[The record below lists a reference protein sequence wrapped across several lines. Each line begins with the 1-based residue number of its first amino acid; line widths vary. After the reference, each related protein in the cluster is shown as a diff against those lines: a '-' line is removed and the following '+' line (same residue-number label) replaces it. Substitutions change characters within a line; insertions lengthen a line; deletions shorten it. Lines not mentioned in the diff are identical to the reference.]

1 MSPPTPLVTEAP
13 PESARRPDPTDRPTD
28 AARRPRKTARDHLAN
43 AGWACGV
50 LAVSLGAGY
59 AMADHGGSGLLHDK
73 MLPWILSRC
82 LGLGAYV
89 SLTALVAV
97 GIWFRHPWRVVRRT
111 PGPEALLR
119 AHAALAAATVILL
132 VGHIVAVCLDH
143 YAGVG
148 WIGTFVPWH
157 SHYRP
162 TAVGV
167 GSIAMYGIVLVAGTA
182 ALAGSI
188 ARRIWLPIHSLSA
201 AIFGLCLAH
210 GLLAGSDSHVLWG
223 MYAIT
228 GAAVAVLQV
237 SRVLARPPALAEA
250 R

>member
-1 MSPPTPLVTEAP
+1 VSPPPVTMAP
-13 PESARRPDPTDRPTD
+13 PPPAPPGGRADRGPARHARGPRRGSRDR
-28 AARRPRKTARDHLAN
+28 LAN
-43 AGWACGV
+43 MGWACVV
-50 LAVSLGAGY
+50 LAVSIGAGY
-59 AMADHGGSGLLHDK
+59 VMARHGGSGLLHDK

-89 SLTALVAV
+89 SLSTLVVV

-119 AHAALAAATVILL
+119 AHAALAATTVLL
-132 VGHIVAVCLDH
+132 LAGHIVAVCLDH

-157 SHYRP
+157 SNYRP
-162 TAVGV
+162 TAVAV

-188 ARRIWLPIHSLSA
+188 ARRVWLPIHSLSA
-201 AIFGLCLAH
+201 ILFGLCLAH
-210 GLLAGSDSHVLWG
+210 GLLAGSDSHVLWW
-223 MYAIT
+223 MYAVT
-228 GAAVAVLQV
+228 GATVVVLQV
-237 SRVLARPPALAEA
+237 TRMLARPVALVDA